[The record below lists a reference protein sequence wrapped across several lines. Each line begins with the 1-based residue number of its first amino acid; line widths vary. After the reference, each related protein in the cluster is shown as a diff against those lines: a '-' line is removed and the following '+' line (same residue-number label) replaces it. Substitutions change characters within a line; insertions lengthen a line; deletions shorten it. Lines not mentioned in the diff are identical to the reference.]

1 MKKILIVEDQMLAR
15 KYLCSCIEKSTECE
29 VASALTRADAAL
41 QRCGEGHIDLVV
53 MDICTEN
60 DSDGLDAAEAIK
72 KYYPR
77 IKIVMVTSMLEGRF
91 LDRARKIGADSFWYK
106 DISPERL
113 IDVMDRTMDGERVFP
128 DKTPSVQLGLADSS
142 ELTAK
147 EIEVLRYVCDGL
159 EYSEIAEQMNISLRT
174 VKFHISN
181 ILSKTGYA
189 NKTRL
194 AIAVTNKNFIIP
206 SSQGKNQ

>member
-29 VASALTRADAAL
+29 MASALTRADAAL

-77 IKIVMVTSMLEGRF
+77 IKIVMVTSMAESSVRTYINRMLE
-91 LDRARKIGADSFWYK
+91 
-106 DISPERL
+106 
-113 IDVMDRTMDGERVFP
+113 
-128 DKTPSVQLGLADSS
+128 
-142 ELTAK
+142 
-147 EIEVLRYVCDGL
+147 
-159 EYSEIAEQMNISLRT
+159 
-174 VKFHISN
+174 
-181 ILSKTGYA
+181 KTGYT
-189 NKTRL
+189 NRNRL
-194 AIAVTNKNFIIP
+194 MVAAVSKRLVVP
-206 SSQGKNQ
+206 SSQLDV

>member
-15 KYLCSCIEKSTECE
+15 KYLCSCIEKKHRSE
-29 VASALTRADAAL
+29 VGICSDPGRCSIAAS
-41 QRCGEGHIDLVV
+41 GEGHIDLVV

-106 DISPERL
+106 DSPSGDLISVIEGTL
-113 IDVMDRTMDGERVFP
+113 AGENFWP
-128 DKTPSVQLGLADSS
+128 DKVPAVQLGNALSCDLSDQ
-142 ELTAK
+142 EMET
-147 EIEVLRYVCDGL
+147 LRLLCEGKTNA
-159 EYSEIAEQMNISLRT
+159 EIAAALRVAESSVRT
-174 VKFHISN
+174 YIN
-181 ILSKTGYA
+181 RMLEKTGYT
-189 NKTRL
+189 NRNRL
-194 AIAVTNKNFIIP
+194 MVAAVSKRLVVP
-206 SSQGKNQ
+206 SSQLDV